1 MAEKKRERVSRRE
14 QRRQEIATA
23 RRNRT
28 LMLALPVAII
38 VLGIIALIVYRV
50 FEPDIQGAVRTA
62 NLESGHENSVVI
74 PPSELPPVGGVH
86 TPTWLTC
93 GIYNQPVDT
102 VLALHSMEHG
112 AVWISYQPD
121 LAAEEVAALRS
132 VAQGD
137 NFVLMT
143 PYEGLASEVVL
154 TAWGVQLELD
164 SASDERVEQFVS
176 RYRNQG
182 PELGATCSN
191 GVGVPTG

>member
-14 QRRQEIATA
+14 QRRQEMAVA

-28 LMLALPVAII
+28 LMLALPAVII
-38 VLGIIALIVYRV
+38 AVGLIALIVYRA
-50 FEPDIQGAVRTA
+50 FEPDIQGSVRTG
-62 NLESGHENSVVI
+62 NLDRGHENSVDI
-74 PPSELPPVGGVH
+74 PASPLPPVGGVH
-86 TPTWLTC
+86 TPTWLNC

-112 AVWISYQPD
+112 GVWIAYQPD
-121 LAAEEVAALRS
+121 LPAEEVATLKS

-137 NFVLMT
+137 NFVLMS
-143 PYEGLASEVVL
+143 PYEGLASKVVL

-164 SASDERVEQFVS
+164 SATDERVELFVN